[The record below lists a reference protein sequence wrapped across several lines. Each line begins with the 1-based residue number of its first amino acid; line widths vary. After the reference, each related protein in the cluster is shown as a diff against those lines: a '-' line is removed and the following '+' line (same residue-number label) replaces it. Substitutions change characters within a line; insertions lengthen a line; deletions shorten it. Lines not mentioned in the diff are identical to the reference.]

1 MVGWFDGD
9 GSTPY
14 AVRAMLD
21 TLLRRPIE
29 PLLTAPAARIAAFG
43 IGADS
48 ITAAGFVLGIAAL
61 PDIGHR
67 DYLIG
72 LGFIALSRLF
82 DIADGAV
89 ARIKGATA
97 FGAYLAQVLD
107 LVWTASIPFA
117 FALGQP
123 DRALAAMFLMIGLV
137 ARAAVLTADVR
148 PKVGTMGTVL
158 GLGGDLVGKSEIFI
172 AFALA
177 CIFPEW
183 FSIIAYVLGI
193 LCFVMDGFRVAA
205 AAAQQR

>member
-1 MVGWFDGD
+1 MAEWFDGG
-9 GSTPY
+9 GSSPY

-21 TLLRRPIE
+21 QFLRRPFE
-29 PLLTAPAARIAAFG
+29 PLLTAPAARIAAFS

-72 LGFIALSRLF
+72 LVFIALSRLF

-89 ARIKGATA
+89 ARIKGPTA
-97 FGAYLAQVLD
+97 FGAYLAHVLD

-148 PKVGTMGTVL
+148 LKAGTLGTVL
-158 GLGGDLVGKSEIFI
+158 ALGGDLVGKTEIFL

-177 CIFPEW
+177 CIFPDR
-183 FSIIAYVLGI
+183 FSIIAYLLGMA
-193 LCFVMDGFRVAA
+193 CFVMTGFRVAA
-205 AAAQQR
+205 AAQQR

>member
-1 MVGWFDGD
+1 MVGWFDGFD
-9 GSTPY
+9 PSPY

-21 TLLRRPIE
+21 QYLRRSIE
-29 PLLTAPAARIAAFG
+29 PLLTAPAGRIAAFG
-43 IGADS
+43 ISADS

-67 DYLIG
+67 DYLVG

-89 ARIKGATA
+89 ARIKGPTA

-107 LVWTASIPFA
+107 LVWTAGIPFA

-123 DRALAAMFLMIGLV
+123 DRSLAAMFLMIGLV
-137 ARAAVLTADVR
+137 TRAAVLTADVR
-148 PKVGTMGTVL
+148 VKDGTLGTVL
-158 GLGGDLVGKSEIFI
+158 GLGGDLVGKTEIFA

-177 CIFPEW
+177 CVFPDW
-183 FSIIAYVLGI
+183 FSIMAYVLGM
-193 LCFVMDGFRVAA
+193 LCFVMAGFRVAA
-205 AAAQQR
+205 AAQQQ

>member
-1 MVGWFDGD
+1 MVGWFDGA
-9 GSTPY
+9 GSSPY
-14 AVRAMLD
+14 AVRVMLD
-21 TLLRRPIE
+21 QFLRRPIE
-29 PLLTAPAARIAAFG
+29 PLLAAPAARIAGFG
-43 IGADS
+43 ISADS

-89 ARIKGATA
+89 ARIKGTTV
-97 FGAYLAQVLD
+97 FGTYLALVLD
-107 LVWTASIPFA
+107 LVWSAAVPFA

-148 PKVGTMGTVL
+148 LKAGTSGTVL
-158 GLGGDLVGKSEIFI
+158 GLGGDLVGKSESFV

-177 CIFPEW
+177 CIFPDW
-183 FSIIAYVLGI
+183 FSIIAYVLGM
-193 LCFVMDGFRVAA
+193 LCFVMAGFRVVAA
-205 AAAQQR
+205 AGQRS